1 MKTKYLN
8 IINKEALLVGLLLI
22 GSTFSTKSQ
31 VTIGTQSPPQKGVLL
46 DLKQSDKPD
55 GSANSVSGLM
65 FTRVYLTD
73 VNNLFPMLSGSERN
87 YDTLLKPQYT
97 DLIVYNV
104 NETAP
109 FQKGLY
115 EWDGTQWNKLSGES
129 ALSIKALNGL
139 SLLGSD
145 TVVLGGDLVKNTT
158 INLGDSNLI
167 FNRNQGKIE
176 IGNSDPQAILQI
188 DNPDAM
194 DPLILQNVKDVSEAN
209 TYDDPNPMYYNVR
222 ISDKGVIRKAI
233 PVVSGKDN
241 ESFVFNLT
249 GTTGY
254 ISTPNGPIYYTD
266 ITSNADT
273 LLTWTKDGVQ
283 YKYVTL
289 PEDGTYAFSF
299 RLYGRTDGS
308 NLTNGSFYLTAVKNG
323 TPFYTKE
330 GVIFSYGSSYAVAT
344 YTINITVTGA
354 AGDQVGFTMG
364 LIPGGGI
371 AYWRLLQG
379 DVTAANRASM
389 FFWRI

>member
-1 MKTKYLN
+1 MKTKYYK
-8 IINKEALLVGLLLI
+8 INSKEILLVVLLMVCFI
-22 GSTFSTKSQ
+22 FSAKSQ
-31 VTIGTQSPPQKGVLL
+31 VTIGTQSPSLKGVLL

-73 VNNLFPMLSGSERN
+73 VNNLYPMLSGSERN
-87 YDTLLKPQYT
+87 YETLLKPQYT

-115 EWDGTQWNKLSGES
+115 EWDGTQWNKLSGAES

-139 SLLGSD
+139 SLSGSD
-145 TVVLGGDLVKNTT
+145 TVVLGGDLVKNTM

-167 FNRNQGKIE
+167 FNCNQGKIE

-194 DPLILQNVKDVSEAN
+194 DPLILQNVKDVSDAN

-222 ISDKGVIRKAI
+222 ISDNGVIRKAI
-233 PVVSGKDN
+233 PVVSGHDN
-241 ESFVFNLT
+241 SSFVYNLV
-249 GTTGY
+249 GTTASSLPY
-254 ISTPNGPIYYTD
+254 TP
-266 ITSNADT
+266 ITSSSNT
-273 LLTWTKDGVQ
+273 PITWTKDGTN
-283 YKYVTL
+283 YNYVTL

-299 RLYGRTDGS
+299 RLYG
-308 NLTNGSFYLTAVKNG
+308 NLTGAGYTNSSFYLTAVKNG
-323 TPFYTKE
+323 TPYYSKE
-330 GVIFSYGSSYAVAT
+330 GVIFYVGGYAAAT

-364 LIPGGGI
+364 LMSGGGI
-371 AYWRLLQG
+371 TEWDLIQG
-379 DVTAANRASM
+379 NATASNANRTSM